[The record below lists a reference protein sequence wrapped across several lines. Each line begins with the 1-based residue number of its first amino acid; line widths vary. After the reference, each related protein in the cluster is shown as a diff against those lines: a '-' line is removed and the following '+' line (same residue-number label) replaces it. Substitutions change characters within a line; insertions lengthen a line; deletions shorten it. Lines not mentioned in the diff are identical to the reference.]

1 MAPTFDD
8 TRPYVPKIRLFVEAP
23 LRTAEAVTLGADQ
36 THYLQHVMR
45 CKVGDEIALFN
56 GRDGEW
62 NARIETLEKKRA
74 TIVPIGQARPQSQS
88 SDLWLLFAPVKRGPL
103 DFIVEKATELGVSAL
118 MPVFTRFT
126 VADRVRVDRMTLN
139 ARAAAEQCGRIDVPE
154 VHTATPLGGVLD
166 GWDHDRIL
174 IFCDEGGDVR
184 PMAEAIS
191 ALGQGPAAILI
202 GPEGGF
208 HADERARL
216 RALPFVLPV
225 SLGPRILR
233 ADTATVAALALFQ
246 ALNGDWNGAE

>member
-8 TRPYVPKIRLFVEAP
+8 TRPYVPKIRLFVEHP
-23 LRTAEAVTLGADQ
+23 LRGAGTVTLGADQ

-45 CKVGDEIALFN
+45 CKAGDEIGLFN

-62 NARIETLEKKRA
+62 CARIETLEKKRA
-74 TIVPIGQARPQSQS
+74 TLALMGQTRAQGAA

-118 MPVFTRFT
+118 CPVFTRFS
-126 VADRVRVDRMTLN
+126 VVDRVRGDRMTAN
-139 ARAAAEQCGRIDVPE
+139 GREAAEQCGRLDVPE
-154 VHTATPLGGVLD
+154 VHAATPLGDVLD
-166 GWDHDRIL
+166 GWDPARTL

-184 PMAEAIS
+184 PMAEAVGAMS
-191 ALGQGPAAILI
+191 KGPAAILI

-216 RALPFVLPV
+216 RALPYVIPV

-233 ADTATVAALALFQ
+233 ADTAAVAALALFQ
-246 ALNGDWNGAE
+246 ALQGDWREAP